1 MMEFAQAYYW
11 LGLSEKRK
19 IILASLN
26 QPLTATQV
34 ARRTDIGRDSCLHH
48 LWSLTLHKI
57 LRCLN
62 KDTRYIRL
70 YWLTGLG
77 EACQRRMHKEAG
89 RGSLVHRYPKIPW
102 NLYSSVCYRHRS
114 AVIEAMRGQMQAA
127 VIKRRAFSRDSTL
140 RMSANNVRDVM
151 KWLVETEAVQKI
163 RVRKKKHPRYELT
176 DLGLEFQ
183 KLLLGV
189 KVPCPKL
196 TLPGL

>member
-1 MMEFAQAYYW
+1 MEFAQAYYW

-19 IILASLN
+19 LILSNLH

-34 ARRTDIGRDSCLHH
+34 ASRTGIGRDSSLHH
-48 LWSLTLHKI
+48 LWSLTLRKI

-62 KDTRYIRL
+62 RDTRYSRL

-77 EACQRRMHKEAG
+77 QACQRRMRKDAG
-89 RGSLVHRYPKIPW
+89 QGSLVHQYPKIPW
-102 NLYSSVCYRHRS
+102 DLYSSVCYRHRS

-127 VIKRRAFSRDSTL
+127 AIKRKALSRDSTL

-151 KWLVETEAVQKI
+151 KYLVETEVVEEI
-163 RVRKKKHPRYELT
+163 RVRKRRHPRFELT

-189 KVPCPKL
+189 RIPCPKL
-196 TLPGL
+196 TPLGL